1 MAEKEPV
8 AKFSQLELETVFRGI
23 KKKPPVLIKCDECGT
38 EIRQVKK
45 WQRFCSDGCRSAWH
59 ANWKD
64 REIAKLRAELEGQ
77 K

>member
-8 AKFSQLELETVFRGI
+8 AKFNQSELETIFRGI
-23 KKKPPVLIKCDECGT
+23 KKKPPVLINCDECGA

-45 WQRFCSDGCRSAWH
+45 WQRFCSDTCRASWH

-64 REIAKLRAELEGQ
+64 REIAKLRAELGGQ

>member
-1 MAEKEPV
+1 MSER
-8 AKFSQLELETVFRGI
+8 FSQAELETVFKGVTDR
-23 KKKPPVLIKCDECGT
+23 KKPSVFIKCDECGT

-45 WQRFCSDGCRSAWH
+45 WQRFCSDGCRSSWH

-64 REIAKLRAELEGQ
+64 REIAKLRAELEVQ

>member
-8 AKFSQLELETVFRGI
+8 AKFNQSELETVFRGI
-23 KKKPPVLIKCDECGT
+23 KKKPTVFIKCDECGT

-45 WQRFCSDGCRSAWH
+45 WQSFCSDGCRASWH

-64 REIAKLRAELEGQ
+64 REIAKLRAELGEQ

>member
-1 MAEKEPV
+1 MADQGTEVQTMLK
-8 AKFSQLELETVFRGI
+8 RI
-23 KKKPPVLIKCDECGT
+23 NKKPVVLIKCDECGT

-45 WQRFCSDGCRSAWH
+45 WQRFCSDGCRASWH

-64 REIAKLRAELEGQ
+64 REIAKLRAELGEQ

>member
-8 AKFSQLELETVFRGI
+8 AKFSQSKLETIFRGI
-23 KKKPPVLIKCDECGT
+23 KKPVVLIKCDECGI
-38 EIRQVKK
+38 EIQRVKK
-45 WQRFCSDGCRSAWH
+45 WQRFCSDGCRASWH

-64 REIAKLRAELEGQ
+64 REIAKLRAELEVQ